1 MAVSLSTVRTSWVN
15 MVTLM
20 RSTLH
25 PALALPQTEGP
36 STHER
41 GFSRIF
47 DVTASPRTAQLC
59 RAARGVEFA
68 LRMPRTCATE
78 HSTLISGTH
87 GRDRREER
95 GIEKIDLQRAR
106 RYGMKEAAHH
116 GREKYTYGGI
126 VFIYD
131 PWRKREVTSFPAPDA
146 SLATSGTKVV
156 QPVLLDKQAQYELP
170 AAVDCHRVQH
180 ASMAANPLP
189 GRPTR
194 CSSSTCPGAC
204 GGTTSTARA
213 AGRTG
218 YGWRSRG
225 TM

>member
-1 MAVSLSTVRTSWVN
+1 MSQYAPERDTALST
-15 MVTLM
+15 L
-20 RSTLH
+20 L
-25 PALALPQTEGP
+25 
-36 STHER
+36 
-41 GFSRIF
+41 
-47 DVTASPRTAQLC
+47 
-59 RAARGVEFA
+59 
-68 LRMPRTCATE
+68 
-78 HSTLISGTH
+78 SGTH

-106 RYGMKEAAHH
+106 RYGMKEADPQGNPDRA
-116 GREKYTYGGI
+116 KYTYGGI

-131 PWRKREVTSFPAPDA
+131 AVRRREVTSFPAKDI
-146 SLATSGTKVV
+146 SLATSGTKVA

-180 ASMAANPLP
+180 ASMAATWQS